1 MAERATKKTSISRV
15 SIVLT
20 NAIQAEKGHMALV
33 DTATGL
39 ATIGAAS
46 ATLIPIGYFE
56 ENLLGNG
63 TLEVLIRL
71 FNEVWLHW
79 FDNDTGGTPVVAA
92 DLLSTVFVLD
102 SETVSGD
109 GTARVP
115 AGRMWALNTVDGVGV
130 EMDGFNA
137 DADLGVPAATIVSGE
152 YVATLT
158 DVTNVAASVL
168 VAARFI
174 RIGNQVQVF
183 FEVTVDPTA
192 AAATE
197 LGISLPVVSALAAA
211 ADLTGHANSGETVGE
226 PATIAGDAAN
236 DRAALT
242 YTAVGTGV
250 VTWAGSFSYRVL

>member
-1 MAERATKKTSISRV
+1 MAQRATKKTSISRV
-15 SIVLT
+15 SVVLT
-20 NAIQAEKGHMALV
+20 NAIQAEKGQMALI

-39 ATIGAAS
+39 AALGAAS
-46 ATLIPIGYFE
+46 ATMVPIGYFDE
-56 ENLLGNG
+56 DLLGDG
-63 TLEVLIRL
+63 TLEVKIRL
-71 FNEVWLHW
+71 FNEVWVHW

-92 DLLSTVFVLD
+92 DLLGTVFVLD
-102 SETVSGD
+102 SATVSGD
-109 GTARVP
+109 GTNRVP

-168 VAARFI
+168 LAARYI

-183 FEVTVDPTA
+183 FGVTIDATG

-197 LGISLPVVSALAAA
+197 LGISLPVASAIAAVSDIVGNAAS
-211 ADLTGHANSGETVGE
+211 DETVGE
-226 PATIAGDAAN
+226 PAVIGADVAN
-236 DRAALT
+236 DRASLT
-242 YTAVGTGV
+242 FTAVGVGV
-250 VTWAGSFSYRVL
+250 VTWAGSFGYQVL